1 MLDSPLSFRRGYFLG
16 KIEVPINQWWRVLK
30 LKNGLYLHSHED
42 LKVEEV
48 ICKGGRFFVL
58 GEIFSTVS
66 SDINLDELADCE
78 SREVVFEYLKSWA
91 GRFVVLCEFGSDYEL
106 FTDPVSL
113 KNAYYSVRND
123 ASISIASDL
132 SLFREFKFKKR
143 EDCKNF
149 SRFINKELPKVGHG
163 DCWIGNET
171 IYADVFKLLP
181 NKYLKLNDFSE
192 GRSWPNSSFNKKGNT
207 KDIAIQIADKI
218 KTVLSSASNTNNLA
232 IAVTAGYDSRVV
244 AAASKSLVNEPY
256 YFIDRLENSSI
267 NQIDIDVASEVTA
280 RLEKKLVVHDLPE
293 ENISSEFEK
302 LYYQNTH
309 FATARRL
316 FRANDYADKLKNKLN
331 VCGVGEVGRAYFGY
345 YISFMGSDF
354 FAYKYGYVNSPYANK
369 ISKKWFSEAFPFC
382 KRYDIDPLTLFYWE
396 QRLGNW
402 GSIGNAESDIAIE
415 EINPFNSYSIFELML
430 QVRKKDCR
438 NDKNILF
445 DEIIEYLEPSL
456 AKVPI
461 NPVFGIK
468 NRVKSIL
475 KKEPL
480 FTFLDFVKFKL
491 GAIFK

>member
-1 MLDSPLSFRRGYFLG
+1 MIDSSLSFRRGYFLG
-16 KIEVPINQWWRVLK
+16 KIEVPINEWWRILK
-30 LKNGLYLHSHED
+30 LKNGLYLHTHED
-42 LKVEEV
+42 LKVEEI
-48 ICKGGRFFVL
+48 ICKGGRIFVL

-66 SDINLDELADCE
+66 SDINLDELANCE
-78 SREVVFEYLKSWA
+78 SREVVFECLKSWA
-91 GRFVVLCEFGSDYEL
+91 GRFVVLCEFGDEYEL

-113 KNAYYSVRND
+113 KNVYYSVRSD
-123 ASISIASDL
+123 APISVASDL

-149 SRFINKELPKVGHG
+149 LKFISKELPKVGHG

-192 GRSWPNSSFNKKGNT
+192 GRSWPNSSFSTKGNT

-218 KTVLSSASNTNNLA
+218 KTVLFSASNTNSLA

-244 AAASKSLVNEPY
+244 AAASKTLDNEPY
-256 YFIDRLENSSI
+256 YFIDRLKNSSI
-267 NQIDIDVASEVTA
+267 NEIDIDVASEVTV

-293 ENISSEFEK
+293 ENIPSEFEK
-302 LYYQNTH
+302 LYYQNTY
-309 FATARRL
+309 FATSRRL
-316 FRANDYADKLKNKLN
+316 FTVNDYTVKLKNKLN
-331 VCGVGEVGRAYFGY
+331 VCGVGEVGRSRFGHY
-345 YISFMGSDF
+345 MPFMDSDF
-354 FAYKYGYVNSPYANK
+354 LAYKYGYINSPYAK
-369 ISKKWFSEAFPFC
+369 KMSKEWFSESFPIC
-382 KRYDIDPLTLFYWE
+382 KRYGIDPLTLFYWE
-396 QRLGNW
+396 QDLGNW
-402 GSIGNAESDIAIE
+402 GSVGNAESDIAIE

-430 QVRKKDCR
+430 QVRKEDCR

-445 DEIIEYLEPSL
+445 DEIIKYLEPSL
-456 AKVPI
+456 AEVPI

-480 FTFLDFVKFKL
+480 FTFLDFVKFKYKTV
-491 GAIFK
+491 FK